1 MSNKEFQEMLE
12 LFTKLD
18 TLLKKYESSMIVE
31 ESTDVD
37 PILIPDD
44 VYDEICDELDID
56 HIDLLGVS

>member
-44 VYDEICDELDID
+44 VYDEICDELDIE